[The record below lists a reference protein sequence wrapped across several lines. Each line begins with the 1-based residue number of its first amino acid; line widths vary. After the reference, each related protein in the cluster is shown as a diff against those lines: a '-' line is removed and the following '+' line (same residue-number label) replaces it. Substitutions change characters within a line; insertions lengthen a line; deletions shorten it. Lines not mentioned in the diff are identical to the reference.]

1 MEEPAKSTA
10 GQGFGIASLILG
22 ILALL
27 IAFIPC
33 IGIFAL
39 IPGLIAIVLAIVG
52 LSQASSANGSKGIII
67 SGLVI
72 SILGTTLA
80 AAWLVFFSASGLFLK
95 KFGNE
100 EFLEKLG
107 TEEKIERIIEE
118 FVGGFE
124 DEYGKEID
132 EAIDE
137 TDKNLENTLDALE
150 KGEDFDSLSD
160 EEKAGKIG
168 KATGK
173 ALKEFNEALKDTS
186 NIE

>member
-80 AAWLVFFSASGLFLK
+80 AAWLVFFSASGLFLE
-95 KFGNE
+95 KFGND
-100 EFLEKLG
+100 
-107 TEEKIERIIEE
+107 EKIQSIIEE
-118 FVGGFE
+118 FVGEFE
-124 DEYGKEID
+124 NEYGKEID

-137 TDKNLENTLDALE
+137 TDANLENTLDALE

-160 EEKAGKIG
+160 EEKAGKVG

-173 ALKEFNEALKDTS
+173 ALKEFNEALKDTT
-186 NIE
+186 NVE

>member
-80 AAWLVFFSASGLFLK
+80 AAWLVFFSASGLFLE
-95 KFGNE
+95 KFGND
-100 EFLEKLG
+100 
-107 TEEKIERIIEE
+107 EKIQSIIEE
-118 FVGGFE
+118 FVGEFE
-124 DEYGKEID
+124 NEYGKEID

-173 ALKEFNEALKDTS
+173 ALKEFNEALKDTT